1 MFLVYIK
8 DITHKNIY
16 FMKSLTDL
24 FNSEFKN
31 LYALEKE
38 CVETFEAVQV
48 EIEDQDL
55 QQIAVELAKE
65 SKKQFDLL
73 KEALRDKDINPGNTT
88 DSVAQEMIENIKDIA
103 SQKIPQEI
111 KDEGLLASF
120 NRMSYYRIACYE
132 NTYELAKKVGY
143 DDLRDLL
150 YYEL

>member
-1 MFLVYIK
+1 MN
-8 DITHKNIY
+8 T
-16 FMKSLTDL
+16 LTDL
-24 FNSEFKN
+24 FNSELKN

-38 CVETFEAVQV
+38 CIEVFEAVQV
-48 EIEDQDL
+48 EIEDEDL
-55 QQIAVELAKE
+55 QQIAVELVKE

-73 KEALRDKDINPGNTT
+73 QQALRDKDINPGNTT
-88 DSVAQEMIENIKDIA
+88 DSVAQEMIENIKEIA
-103 SQKIPQEI
+103 SQKFPQEL